1 MSRDEMS
8 ALQGKRLNKLVNLVY
23 HNVPFYRN
31 KMQEMDLSPDDIQ
44 TIEDIVK
51 LPFTT
56 KQDLRDNYPYGL
68 QAAPASEIVRV
79 HASSG
84 TTGNPTIVG
93 YTRRD
98 LSVWSEVMSRCLSAY
113 GVTRNDTFSVSYGY
127 GLFTGGLGA
136 HYGVENLG
144 ATVIPAS
151 TGNTEKHVRLI
162 RDLGITGIACT
173 PSYALY
179 LAEVVE
185 RMGLTKN
192 DINLRIGAF
201 GAEPWTES
209 MRKEIEERL
218 GLKGYNIYGLSEI
231 MGPGVS
237 YECQEQHG
245 SHINED
251 HFYPEI
257 INPETLERLP
267 DGEVGEL
274 VFTTLTKEGMPLLR
288 YRTKDL
294 TSLMEG
300 ECPCGRTNIRMS
312 GIVGRS
318 DDMLIIRGI
327 NVFPSQVE
335 SVILDMPQFEP
346 QYMLVVDRKNN
357 LDSLQVQVEVR
368 KDFFSDDM
376 GSMLAMK
383 KALSDKLK
391 SVLSISAEVKL
402 MEPNSIARSEGKS
415 KRVIDNRENK
425 TGRINDV
432 TKTLAKYDINM
443 HAFSMAE
450 STDFGILR
458 LIVSDVEKAVEVLR
472 AENFAVMLTDV
483 VCISCPNVAGSL
495 AKVLDYLAAENIFI
509 EYMYAFAQGDT
520 AHVVIRPSNVE
531 RCVEILNKFNCN
543 VLTKNSL

>member
-1 MSRDEMS
+1 MIWNPNKECMPREQMRE
-8 ALQGKRLNKLVNLVY
+8 LQGKRLCKLVQYVY
-23 HNVPFYRN
+23 HNVPFYRH
-31 KMQEMDLSPDDIQ
+31 KTQEMDLTPDDIRE
-44 TIEDIVK
+44 IEDITK

-68 QAAPASEIVRV
+68 MAAPLSEVVRV

-98 LSVWSEVMSRCLSAY
+98 LSIWSEVMSRCLSAY
-113 GVTRNDTFSVSYGY
+113 GVTRDDTFSVSYGY

-162 RDLGITGIACT
+162 RDLHITGIACT

-185 RMGLTKN
+185 RMGIRKEELG
-192 DINLRIGAF
+192 LRIGAF
-201 GAEPWTES
+201 GAEPWTEH
-209 MRKEIEERL
+209 MRQEIQSRL

-237 YECQEQHG
+237 YECQEQYG

-257 INPETLERLP
+257 IDPVTCQNLP
-267 DGEVGEL
+267 YGTQGEL

-294 TSLMEG
+294 TSLIADP
-300 ECPCGRTNIRMS
+300 CPCGRTSVRMTP
-312 GIVGRS
+312 IMGRS

-335 SVILDMPQFEP
+335 SVILGMKEFEP
-346 QYMLVVDRKNN
+346 QYLLVVDRKNN
-357 LDSLQVQVEVR
+357 LDTLEVQVEVR
-368 KDFFSDDM
+368 RDFFSDDI
-376 GSMLAMK
+376 GSMLRLK
-383 KALSDKLK
+383 KTLSDRLK

-402 MEPNSIARSEGKS
+402 VEPNSIARSQGKS
-415 KRVIDNRENK
+415 KRVIDNR
-425 TGRINDV
+425 
-432 TKTLAKYDINM
+432 
-443 HAFSMAE
+443 
-450 STDFGILR
+450 
-458 LIVSDVEKAVEVLR
+458 VL
-472 AENFAVMLTDV
+472 V
-483 VCISCPNVAGSL
+483 
-495 AKVLDYLAAENIFI
+495 
-509 EYMYAFAQGDT
+509 
-520 AHVVIRPSNVE
+520 
-531 RCVEILNKFNCN
+531 
-543 VLTKNSL
+543 

>member
-1 MSRDEMS
+1 MIWNPNKECMPREQMRE
-8 ALQGKRLNKLVNLVY
+8 LQGKRLCKLVQYVY
-23 HNVPFYRN
+23 HNVPFYRH
-31 KMQEMDLSPDDIQ
+31 KMREMDLTPDDIRE
-44 TIEDIVK
+44 IEDITK

-68 QAAPASEIVRV
+68 MAAPLSEVVRV

-98 LSVWSEVMSRCLSAY
+98 LSIWSEVMSRCLSAY
-113 GVTRNDTFSVSYGY
+113 GVTRDDTFSVSYGY

-162 RDLGITGIACT
+162 RDLHITGIACT

-185 RMGLTKN
+185 RMGIRKEELG
-192 DINLRIGAF
+192 LRIGAF
-201 GAEPWTES
+201 GAEPWTEN
-209 MRKEIEERL
+209 MRQEIQARL

-237 YECQEQHG
+237 YECQEQYG

-257 INPETLERLP
+257 IDPVTCQNLP
-267 DGEVGEL
+267 YGTQGEL

-294 TSLMEG
+294 TSLIADP
-300 ECPCGRTNIRMS
+300 CPCGRTSVRMTP
-312 GIVGRS
+312 IMGRS

-335 SVILDMPQFEP
+335 SVILGMKEFEP
-346 QYMLVVDRKNN
+346 QYLLVVDRKNN
-357 LDSLQVQVEVR
+357 LDTLEVQVEVR
-368 KDFFSDDM
+368 RDFFSDDI
-376 GSMLAMK
+376 GSMLKLK
-383 KALSDKLK
+383 KTLSDRLK

-402 MEPNSIARSEGKS
+402 VEPNSIARSQGKS
-415 KRVIDNRENK
+415 KRVIDNR
-425 TGRINDV
+425 
-432 TKTLAKYDINM
+432 
-443 HAFSMAE
+443 
-450 STDFGILR
+450 
-458 LIVSDVEKAVEVLR
+458 VL
-472 AENFAVMLTDV
+472 V
-483 VCISCPNVAGSL
+483 
-495 AKVLDYLAAENIFI
+495 
-509 EYMYAFAQGDT
+509 
-520 AHVVIRPSNVE
+520 
-531 RCVEILNKFNCN
+531 
-543 VLTKNSL
+543 

>member
-1 MSRDEMS
+1 MIWNPNKECMPREQMRE
-8 ALQGKRLNKLVNLVY
+8 LQGKRLCKLVQYVY
-23 HNVPFYRN
+23 HNVPFYRH
-31 KMQEMDLSPDDIQ
+31 KMQEMDLTPDDIRE
-44 TIEDIVK
+44 IEDITK

-68 QAAPASEIVRV
+68 MAAPLSEVVRV

-98 LSVWSEVMSRCLSAY
+98 LSIWSEVMSRCLSAY
-113 GVTRNDTFSVSYGY
+113 GVTRDDTFSVSYGY

-162 RDLGITGIACT
+162 RDLHITGIACT

-185 RMGLTKN
+185 RMGIRKEELG
-192 DINLRIGAF
+192 LRIGAF
-201 GAEPWTES
+201 GAEPWTEN
-209 MRKEIEERL
+209 MRQEIQSRL

-237 YECQEQHG
+237 YECQEQYG

-257 INPETLERLP
+257 IDPVTCQNLP
-267 DGEVGEL
+267 YGTQGEL

-294 TSLMEG
+294 TSLIADP
-300 ECPCGRTNIRMS
+300 CPCGRTSVRMTP
-312 GIVGRS
+312 IMGRS

-335 SVILDMPQFEP
+335 SVILGMKEFEP
-346 QYMLVVDRKNN
+346 QYLLVVDRKNN
-357 LDSLQVQVEVR
+357 LDTLEVQVEVR
-368 KDFFSDDM
+368 RDFFSDDI
-376 GSMLAMK
+376 GSMLKLK
-383 KALSDKLK
+383 KTLSDRLK

-402 MEPNSIARSEGKS
+402 VEPNSIARSQGKS
-415 KRVIDNRENK
+415 KRVIDKR
-425 TGRINDV
+425 
-432 TKTLAKYDINM
+432 
-443 HAFSMAE
+443 
-450 STDFGILR
+450 
-458 LIVSDVEKAVEVLR
+458 VL
-472 AENFAVMLTDV
+472 V
-483 VCISCPNVAGSL
+483 
-495 AKVLDYLAAENIFI
+495 
-509 EYMYAFAQGDT
+509 
-520 AHVVIRPSNVE
+520 
-531 RCVEILNKFNCN
+531 
-543 VLTKNSL
+543 

>member
-1 MSRDEMS
+1 MIWNKNKECMSRDEMH
-8 ALQGKRLNKLVNLVY
+8 ALQSKRLQKLVALVY

-31 KMQEMDLSPDDIQ
+31 KMQEMDLSPDDIRS
-44 TIEDIVK
+44 IDDIVK

-98 LSVWSEVMSRCLSAY
+98 LSVWSEVMSRCLAAY
-113 GVTRNDTFSVSYGY
+113 GVTREDTFSVSYGY

-179 LAEVVE
+179 LAETVE
-185 RMGLTKN
+185 RMGLTKD
-192 DINLRIGAF
+192 DIKLRIGAF
-201 GAEPWTES
+201 GAEPWTDN

-218 GLKGYNIYGLSEI
+218 GLKGYNLYGLSEI

-237 YECQEQHG
+237 FECQEQNG

-257 INPETLERLP
+257 INPETLEQLP
-267 DGEVGEL
+267 SGQQGEL

-294 TSLMEG
+294 CSLMEG
-300 ECPCGRTNIRMS
+300 TCACGRTSVRMS
-312 GIVGRS
+312 RIMGRS
-318 DDMLIIRGI
+318 DDMLIIRGV
-327 NVFPSQVE
+327 NVFPTQIE
-335 SVILDMPQFEP
+335 SVILEMAEFEP
-346 QYMLVVDRKNN
+346 HYLLIVGRENN
-357 LDSLQVQVEVR
+357 TDTMELQVEVR
-368 KDFFSDDM
+368 PEFYSDEINK
-376 GSMLAMK
+376 MLALK
-383 KALSDKLK
+383 KKLGARLQ
-391 SVLSISAEVKL
+391 SVLGLGVNVKL
-402 MEPNSIARSEGKS
+402 VEPRSIERSVGKA
-415 KRVIDNRENK
+415 KRVIDNRK
-425 TGRINDV
+425 I
-432 TKTLAKYDINM
+432 
-443 HAFSMAE
+443 
-450 STDFGILR
+450 
-458 LIVSDVEKAVEVLR
+458 
-472 AENFAVMLTDV
+472 
-483 VCISCPNVAGSL
+483 
-495 AKVLDYLAAENIFI
+495 
-509 EYMYAFAQGDT
+509 
-520 AHVVIRPSNVE
+520 
-531 RCVEILNKFNCN
+531 
-543 VLTKNSL
+543 